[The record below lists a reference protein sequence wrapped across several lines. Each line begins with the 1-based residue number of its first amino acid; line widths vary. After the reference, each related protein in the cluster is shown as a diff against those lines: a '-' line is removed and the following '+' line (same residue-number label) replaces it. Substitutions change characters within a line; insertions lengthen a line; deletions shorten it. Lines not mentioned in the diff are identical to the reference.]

1 MAEEYDDYGRKKNRS
16 LKGVDGDEYAEN
28 LNNAGNDFTLP
39 DYSGL
44 RNRTAPGVPQAG
56 RTNTFSQQ
64 VGTGMKAVAD
74 TREAIA
80 NPDNAPST
88 RLFQAGNHN
97 AVSSSIQDEH
107 DPANAAS
114 TRLFQGANHEVAGKT
129 VEGQYRLDN
138 QLTSPFFRAIRGNG
152 KEVSST
158 KAVDE
163 TDKAVGNLDYDEK
176 NPQQA
181 HPYAN
186 GFYNG
191 FSNAMVKGL
200 EPTHR
205 WSEYLNAS
213 RRPDLYTGTSPQQSA
228 ETSGNKL
235 VEWNEQTNQQYRQ
248 NLHHETEPT
257 AEAINRA
264 NEKYSHFLG
273 GLAGTSFLMAVQRNL
288 VQSGATMSMNNW
300 SRLTNEIYR
309 KVKERTGNEELALA
323 LGWGAMATLAED
335 IAPFGLA
342 SRVLPVDYQTIA
354 EPVHRVLDSLI
365 SGHLSNGVVDTAVDE
380 ISQTSKNRKKD

>member
-1 MAEEYDDYGRKKNRS
+1 MSEEYDDYGRKKN
-16 LKGVDGDEYAEN
+16 KGLTGNYSNEYEEN
-28 LNNAGNDFTLP
+28 LNHAGNDFTLP
-39 DYSGL
+39 DCSGL
-44 RNRTAPGVPQAG
+44 RNRTAPGIPQAG

-64 VGTGMKAVAD
+64 LGTGMKAVTD

-88 RLFQAGNHN
+88 RLFQAGNHQ
-97 AVSSSIQDEH
+97 AVSSTLQNEH

-114 TRLFQGANHEVAGKT
+114 TRLFQGANHDVAGKT

-228 ETSGNKL
+228 ETSANKL
-235 VEWNEQTNQQYRQ
+235 VEWNEQMNQQYRAESPSRNRTDSRSHQ
-248 NLHHETEPT
+248 PCKRKIQSFPGRPGRHFFSDGRPAESGAIRGYHVHEQLVT
-257 AEAINRA
+257 AD
-264 NEKYSHFLG
+264 K
-273 GLAGTSFLMAVQRNL
+273 RNL
-288 VQSGATMSMNNW
+288 PESK
-300 SRLTNEIYR
+300 R
-309 KVKERTGNEELALA
+309 K
-323 LGWGAMATLAED
+323 
-335 IAPFGLA
+335 
-342 SRVLPVDYQTIA
+342 
-354 EPVHRVLDSLI
+354 
-365 SGHLSNGVVDTAVDE
+365 NGE
-380 ISQTSKNRKKD
+380 